1 MPDSITLRGFLDED
15 FIQYKKPAMF
25 LGTATCDWKCCHD
38 AGCDV
43 SMCQNSPLANSP
55 VHTVS
60 YADLFDRYIHNPITT
75 AIVVGGLEPFL
86 QFEELRGLIAYFRQK
101 ECLDDFVIYTGY
113 YPQEITQQLVSLRML
128 NTIYGGTIIIKFGR
142 YVPGSAPVQ
151 DPVLCVTLAS
161 SNQYA
166 ERL

>member
-25 LGTATCDWKCCHD
+25 LGTSTCDWKCCHD
-38 AGCDV
+38 AGCDT
-43 SMCQNSPLANSP
+43 SMCQNSPLAVSSP
-55 VHTVS
+55 HIVS
-60 YADLFDRYIHNPITT
+60 YADLFNRYIHNPITT
-75 AIVVGGLEPFL
+75 AVVVGGLEPFL

-101 ECLDDFVIYTGY
+101 DCLDDFVIYTGY
-113 YPQEITQQLVSLRML
+113 YPQELEQQLASLRAL
-128 NTIYGGTIIIKFGR
+128 NHIYGGTIIVKFGR
-142 YVPGSAPVQ
+142 YIPNSTPVK
-151 DPVLCVTLAS
+151 DSTLGVTLAS